1 MNFKIYHIPTRQDG
15 QIYAFAGP
23 LNNRVKDFAV
33 KYLNTLG
40 VKIVVNLLS
49 ESENNVHALK
59 NQRKTYEALNIK
71 LEEFPIQDFNTP
83 ASPDNFKKLIRFL
96 SDEVIAGKSIG
107 IHCMAGVGRTGILAV
122 SLLCALGMGT
132 QEAMEHVSQHRE
144 CKIPDTEEQMQWL
157 QEFNQR

>member
-1 MNFKIYHIPTRQDG
+1 MDFKIYHIPTRQEG
-15 QIYAFAGP
+15 QIYAFAAP

-33 KYLNTLG
+33 KHLNTLG

-49 ESENNVHALK
+49 ESEKEVHALQ
-59 NQRKTYEALNIK
+59 NQRKTYGAFNIQ

-83 ASPDNFKKLIRFL
+83 VSSDNFKKLIQFL

-122 SLLCALGMGT
+122 SLLCALGVGI
-132 QEAMEHVSQHRE
+132 QAAMQHVSQHRE
-144 CKIPDTEEQMQWL
+144 CNIPDTEEQMQWL
-157 QEFNQR
+157 QEFNHR